1 MLEDKKLKAFVPTIE
16 PEKAKDFYMNVL
28 GLKIMSEDNY
38 GMEFFTN
45 GGMLRITTVQKLTPQ
60 PFTVLGWDVDNL
72 PSVIKSLVQK
82 GVKFERYNFIEQDV
96 VGIWTAPGGVRVAW
110 FKDPDGNLLSL
121 SEMVNSTDDST
132 IIRN

>member
-1 MLEDKKLKAFVPTIE
+1 MLEDKKLKAFVPTVD
-16 PEKAKDFYMNVL
+16 PEKSRDFYMNVL
-28 GLKIMSEDNY
+28 GLTLLSEDQY
-38 GMEFFTN
+38 GMEFISN
-45 GGMLRITTVQKLTPQ
+45 GAMLRITTVQKLTPQ
-60 PFTVLGWDVDNL
+60 PFTVLGWDVVDL
-72 PSVIKSLVQK
+72 PSVILSLAKK
-82 GVKFERYNFIEQDV
+82 GIEFERYNFIEQDI

>member
-16 PEKAKDFYMNVL
+16 PEKEKDFYMNVL
-28 GLKIMSEDNY
+28 GLKLMSEDNY

-72 PSVIKSLVQK
+72 PSVMKSLVQK